1 MDYPEIEFVEL
12 VVRQLVANP
21 DQVKVERILDEKGV
35 LLVLTVDDEDLG
47 KVIGR
52 GGATVNALRSL
63 LRVLGAKNNARYALK
78 VDDPKN
84 STTQSATNSRPAQ
97 AEGLTEQAVEVPS
110 SPEDEVDRELEG
122 LVSDLDL

>member
-1 MDYPEIEFVEL
+1 MDYPEVEFVEL
-12 VVRQLVANP
+12 VVKQLVANP
-21 DQVKVERILDEKGV
+21 DQVRVERILDEKGV
-35 LLVLTVDDEDLG
+35 LLVLTVADDDLG

-84 STTQSATNSRPAQ
+84 GSGQANTQAQPA
-97 AEGLTEQAVEVPS
+97 EVEVSEQVVEVSS